1 MAEPKIIAEFPKC
14 PSCGSEEKVSELGC
28 VALKDSGKI
37 PKETFTVLKQEVV
50 PIEQPMFAGVA
61 VQCIVTFYDVCAK
74 CGTPRCTRAAIVS
87 APVQMQ
93 GMPQQ
98 TGGKNL
104 PRPPFRNN

>member
-28 VALKDSGKI
+28 APLKASGKI
-37 PKETFTVLKQEVV
+37 AQEVFTVLDQKVV
-50 PIEQPMFAGVA
+50 PIEQPLFAGVA

-74 CGTPRCTRAAIVS
+74 CGTQRCTRAAIVS

-93 GMPQQ
+93 GVPNP
-98 TGGKNL
+98 GGNH
-104 PRPPFRNN
+104 RR